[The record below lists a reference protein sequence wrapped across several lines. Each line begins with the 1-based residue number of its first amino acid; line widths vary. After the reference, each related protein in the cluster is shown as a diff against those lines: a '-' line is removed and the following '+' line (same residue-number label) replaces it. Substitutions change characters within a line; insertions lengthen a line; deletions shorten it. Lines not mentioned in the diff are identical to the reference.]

1 MRGVEQPEGSERAVP
16 DVQSFLPSL
25 TFPALRFCSTKM

>member
-1 MRGVEQPEGSERAVP
+1 MRGVEQPGGPEKALP

-25 TFPALRFCSTKM
+25 AFPALRFCSAKM